1 MNVNAF
7 KQINQFAYMV
17 MRQSNTRHLSWMK
30 QFQGRLQSEI
40 ITAMGASVPQ
50 LLSQAI
56 SQQNAA
62 TAREDDCYLIITK
75 SEFTPQIAELDNQ
88 RDDKWV
94 GAKAMADAMSRI
106 GNAEQKQFANQFLDL
121 VKHYKV
127 DISDRYDDQT
137 TKMDQFLQVVKTAE
151 WAPRLQALGL
161 AATIDDISSIN
172 LQMKQL
178 IDRRNDELATITPQ
192 AMVLARQASDE
203 AYQLA
208 VSVLNAFSISQWNNG
223 SSPYDTVIA
232 HINQDQDYYEKNVF
246 AQAKGGASTG
256 QGEASPD
263 PSQGGENGGQQTGGD
278 NNQGG
283 GTGTIDTG
291 GTGGGSTGGGTT
303 GGDNG
308 GSTGGGDNGGGTG
321 SIVIDNP
328 ENDGG
333 D

>member
-1 MNVNAF
+1 MNITVF
-7 KQINQFAYMV
+7 SQINPFIRKV
-17 MRQSNTRHLSWMK
+17 VNQSNTRHLSWMK
-30 QFQGRLQSEI
+30 QFQGRLQSEV

-56 SQQNAA
+56 SQLNAA
-62 TAREDDCYLIITK
+62 TVHEDDCYLIITK

-88 RDDKWV
+88 RDDMWV
-94 GAKAMADAMSRI
+94 GVKSMAEAMSRI
-106 GNAEQKQFANQFLDL
+106 GSAEQKQIASQFLDL

-127 DISDRYDDQT
+127 DISERYDDQT

-161 AATIDDISSIN
+161 AATIDSISSIN

-256 QGEASPD
+256 QGQEASQGTASPD

-278 NNQGG
+278 N
-283 GTGTIDTG
+283 
-291 GTGGGSTGGGTT
+291 
-303 GGDNG
+303 G
-308 GSTGGGDNGGGTG
+308 GSTGGGDNGGGGTG